1 MIFVN
6 YAYNA
11 LYSLGQQHSHL
22 QHCSSNANGDV
33 TRSMRQPCLLG
44 NVSCYNLFK
53 CLHVARGNC
62 SECTCFW
69 SHEWKNINH
78 QNDAHRF
85 AISLYYKVLLYSTL
99 VLNWT
104 FSGFPLNI
112 ISLLV
117 TMTAIETWGTAMFDL
132 NQYREK
138 NGTEWVDVNCSTTS
152 TS

>member
-132 NQYREK
+132 NHREK
-138 NGTEWVDVNCSTTS
+138 VGNERNCSTAS
-152 TS
+152 AQ